1 MTPDLKTIKRLWG
14 YLKPYWRLELLA
26 LFAMCLLAALA
37 LALPISIQY
46 MIDKLIPGLAGEG
59 AHSEK
64 MTRVAVFG
72 GILIFIYLSHVLLAW
87 WRDYIAA
94 RIGASIIADMRS
106 QFFAHLQRV
115 SLRFYQTHQV
125 GEIMS
130 RLMSDVSRIQSLL
143 TTTLLTFFANVFL
156 LIAIFIYLLQVNWLL
171 TLVALVPVPLT
182 IWLSNRF
189 GIRLH
194 TISMRLQETI
204 AGLSARLQETFLAT
218 RTIRAFTQEDT
229 EKKKVDKVLNVL
241 TGCYIKNSVITSLAA
256 NLVHFVNMVGPIVVL
271 AWGTYLV
278 ADGSIKLG
286 SLIAFYLLLSYLY
299 SPIQDLASINIEV
312 QSAMASVNRIFE
324 YLDLPPAVTEPE
336 KPITLT
342 RPKGAITLKDI
353 SFQYEDSGFRI
364 EHLTLDIR
372 PGENLAIVGPSGSGK
387 TTITNLILRFFDP
400 DSGTIMLDG
409 IDIRNL
415 SLKTLRGSIG
425 LVDQDPLLF
434 KTTIFENIA
443 YGNPAAT
450 MDMVVKAATIANIHD
465 FIAGQTDGYQTQ
477 VGERGVTLSGG
488 EKQRICLA
496 RAILTNPPIV
506 ILDEATSSLDSNSE
520 QLIQEALGRALAD
533 KTAIMIAHRLSTVQH
548 ADRIITM
555 DNGRI
560 VAEGT
565 HEELLERS
573 PLYRDLATKQLLV

>member
-1 MTPDLKTIKRLWG
+1 MTPDSKTIKRLWK
-14 YLKPYWRLELLA
+14 YLKPYWRLELLT
-26 LFAMCLLAALA
+26 LFVMCFLAALA
-37 LALPISIQY
+37 LALPIAIQY
-46 MIDKLIPGLAGEG
+46 MIDNLIPGIASDSSRNDKL
-59 AHSEK
+59 
-64 MTRVAVFG
+64 MRVGMFG
-72 GILIFIYLSHVLLAW
+72 GVLIAIYLSHVLLAW
-87 WRDYIAA
+87 WRDYLAGK
-94 RIGASIIADMRS
+94 IGANIIADLRS

-125 GEIMS
+125 GELMS

-143 TTTLLTFFANVFL
+143 TTTLLMFFANLFL
-156 LIAIFIYLLQVNWLL
+156 LTAIFIYLLNVNWLL

-182 IWLSNRF
+182 IWLSNLF
-189 GIRLH
+189 GFRLH
-194 TISMRLQETI
+194 TISQKLQETI
-204 AGLSARLQETFLAT
+204 AGLSARLQEAFLST
-218 RTIRAFTQEDT
+218 RTIRAFAQEET

-241 TGCYIKNSVITSLAA
+241 TGCYIRNSVVNSLAN

-336 KPITLT
+336 HPVALT
-342 RPKGAITLKDI
+342 RPKGAITLKNI

-364 EHLTLDIR
+364 DNLTLDIR
-372 PGENLAIVGPSGSGK
+372 PGEKLAIVGPSGSGK
-387 TTITNLILRFFDP
+387 TTLTNLILRFFDP
-400 DSGTIMLDG
+400 QSGQIMLDG
-409 IDIRNL
+409 IDIRQL
-415 SLKTLRGSIG
+415 SLKTLRGNIG

-443 YGNPAAT
+443 YGDPAAT
-450 MDMVVKAATIANIHD
+450 MDMVVKATAIANIHE

-520 QLIQEALGRALAD
+520 QLIQDALGRALVD

>member
-1 MTPDLKTIKRLWG
+1 
-14 YLKPYWRLELLA
+14 
-26 LFAMCLLAALA
+26 
-37 LALPISIQY
+37 
-46 MIDKLIPGLAGEG
+46 
-59 AHSEK
+59 
-64 MTRVAVFG
+64 
-72 GILIFIYLSHVLLAW
+72 
-87 WRDYIAA
+87 
-94 RIGASIIADMRS
+94 
-106 QFFAHLQRV
+106 
-115 SLRFYQTHQV
+115 
-125 GEIMS
+125 
-130 RLMSDVSRIQSLL
+130 
-143 TTTLLTFFANVFL
+143 
-156 LIAIFIYLLQVNWLL
+156 
-171 TLVALVPVPLT
+171 
-182 IWLSNRF
+182 
-189 GIRLH
+189 
-194 TISMRLQETI
+194 
-204 AGLSARLQETFLAT
+204 
-218 RTIRAFTQEDT
+218 
-229 EKKKVDKVLNVL
+229 
-241 TGCYIKNSVITSLAA
+241 
-256 NLVHFVNMVGPIVVL
+256 
-271 AWGTYLV
+271 
-278 ADGSIKLG
+278 
-286 SLIAFYLLLSYLY
+286 
-299 SPIQDLASINIEV
+299 
-312 QSAMASVNRIFE
+312 
-324 YLDLPPAVTEPE
+324 
-336 KPITLT
+336 
-342 RPKGAITLKDI
+342 
-353 SFQYEDSGFRI
+353 
-364 EHLTLDIR
+364 
-372 PGENLAIVGPSGSGK
+372 
-387 TTITNLILRFFDP
+387 LRFFDP